1 MITFI
6 RHTEAEKVEYNG
18 RNERQRNTHTDRQ
31 TDNSGHYWF
40 MDQHDIVFLNGYNNK
55 HVFMRG

>member
-1 MITFI
+1 MKDSET
-6 RHTEAEKVEYNG
+6 R
-18 RNERQRNTHTDRQ
+18 RQ